1 VTDVKRNLALLA
13 GAAAGAVAAVVV
25 SRRRTGRAAAEE
37 APPVAPAEPDPRA
50 EDLRRK
56 LADARAGA
64 ADEDDFEA
72 AGMGP
77 ETVVEDDADV
87 AEARRRVHEAA
98 RRTAE
103 DMRRAGDDPQSS

>member
-1 VTDVKRNLALLA
+1 VKRNLALLA
-13 GAAAGAVAAVVV
+13 GAAAGAVAAIVV
-25 SRRRTGRAAAEE
+25 SRRRTGRAAEE
-37 APPVAPAEPDPRA
+37 APSVAPEEPDPRA

-72 AGMGP
+72 AGMGA

-103 DMRRAGDDPQSS
+103 DMRRAGDDPQSG